1 MKFWE
6 IGKKSICILRNYVA
20 HAKELNNPVP
30 QKPIYFIK
38 PTTSYLQE
46 GDGPILL
53 PKGSDVHHEVELGVV
68 IGENC
73 KNVSEDNAMKY
84 IAGYALTID
93 MTARDIQTE
102 ARQNG
107 MPWSEAKGF
116 DTFMPISTFIPKSQI
131 KDPHDIELWL
141 KVDGELRQK
150 DSTNLMIFSIPNLIS
165 EVTKCMTLEKGDVIA
180 TGTPKGVGA
189 VLDGQTIRAGITGL
203 MEMKFSVKDRGY

>member
-1 MKFWE
+1 
-6 IGKKSICILRNYVA
+6 
-20 HAKELNNPVP
+20 
-30 QKPIYFIK
+30 
-38 PTTSYLQE
+38 
-46 GDGPILL
+46 
-53 PKGSDVHHEVELGVV
+53 
-68 IGENC
+68 
-73 KNVSEDNAMKY
+73 
-84 IAGYALTID
+84 
-93 MTARDIQTE
+93 
-102 ARQNG
+102 

>member
-6 IGKKSICILRNYVA
+6 IGKKSICILRKLCCTCK
-20 HAKELNNPVP
+20 KELNNPVP
-30 QKPIYFIK
+30 QKPIHFIK

-107 MPWSEAKGF
+107 MPWSEAKGS

-165 EVTKCMTLEKGDVIA
+165 EVTKMHDVGKRRCYCDRHTERSRRCFGRSNNTGGYNWADGNEIFCKG
-180 TGTPKGVGA
+180 
-189 VLDGQTIRAGITGL
+189 
-203 MEMKFSVKDRGY
+203 